1 MSRKQ
6 ILTVRQIFYLVH
18 FVCLN
23 GLNDNPEDKKVWV
36 GQLFQFS
43 LDHFA

>member
-1 MSRKQ
+1 MTLKQ

-18 FVCLN
+18 FIRLN
-23 GLNDNPEDKKVWV
+23 PQKDNPEDKKVWV

-43 LDHFA
+43 HDHIA